1 MADIVLGIGTSH
13 TPMLYTEPDHWTKY
27 ETRDRKMTLLD
38 HEGNPRPFDE
48 LVAEAGPEVAKAIE
62 PDAIMRAYDTCQKNL
77 DRLADTLAEVAPDA
91 VIIIGDDQ
99 KELFQVE
106 NLPAILVY
114 LGNSILNKERRPK
127 PGEPTWWSDALSK
140 YYGDGRDET
149 CPVDAELAIHLVDYL
164 VEHEFDISQ
173 SSALPEGLGEGH
185 AFAFVH
191 SRLLRRRPVPV
202 VPIFLNTYF
211 PPNQPTPRRCYR
223 LGQKIREAIERW
235 DRNARIAVVGS
246 GGLSHFVIDQE
257 LDASVLRGVEENDTE
272 LLTTLPTVKLNSGTS
287 EIRNWIAMHGAT
299 EHLSHQW
306 TGYVPAYRTAAG
318 TGTGC
323 GFAIWQ

>member
-13 TPMLYTEPDHWTKY
+13 TPMLYTEPNDWPQY
-27 ETRDRKMTLLD
+27 ESRDRKMELLD
-38 HEGNPRPFDE
+38 RDGKPRSFAE
-48 LVAEAGPEVAKAIE
+48 LVEAAGPEVAEALE
-62 PDAIMRAYDTCQKNL
+62 PEAMKQAYDTCQEHL
-77 DRLADTLAEVAPDA
+77 DRLADTVLEAVPDA

-114 LGNSILNKERRPK
+114 LGETILNKQRHPK
-127 PGEPTWWSDALSK
+127 PGEPSWWSDALAK
-140 YYGDGRDET
+140 YYGHGEDEE
-149 CPVDAELAIHLVDYL
+149 CPVDAALAQHLIEYL
-164 VEHEFDISQ
+164 VEHEFDVAQ
-173 SSALPEGLGEGH
+173 SATLPDGKGEGH
-185 AFAFVH
+185 AFAFIH
-191 SRLLRRRPVPV
+191 SRLLRRRPFRVVPV
-202 VPIFLNTYF
+202 FLNTYY

-223 LGQKIREAIERW
+223 LGQKIREAVEKW
-235 DRNARIAVVGS
+235 ERNARIAVVAS

-257 LDASVLRGVEENDTE
+257 LDASVLRGMEERDTE
-272 LLTTLPTVKLNSGTS
+272 LLTTLPTERLNSGTS

-299 EHLSHQW
+299 SHLSHEW

-323 GFAIWQ
+323 GFGIWK